1 MTSTTLTTA
10 PITKSVQVPK
20 KVRIVPIASSFF
32 FARRSTGGSFRFP
45 KQSVSGS
52 DSEAIDRICVYII
65 DIVFVWVSLS
75 LSPSLRGRETLQ
87 QLLESSFRRRPT
99 KKREL
104 LLLSRARERERESNS
119 TYTAFYSR
127 ARQRRT
133 RGRRKKRP
141 LVDDDVIEKHFDT
154 LDFLASFFFRE
165 KEEDQCF
172 MHCFWGGQKMW

>member
-10 PITKSVQVPK
+10 PIAKSVQVPK

-75 LSPSLRGRETLQ
+75 LSPSLG
-87 QLLESSFRRRPT
+87 
-99 KKREL
+99 KRNA
-104 LLLSRARERERESNS
+104 SATVGVVVSASTDQKTRAAAAFARARERERERE
-119 TYTAFYSR
+119 R
-127 ARQRRT
+127 ATVLIQPFIVARDKEGHEGG
-133 RGRRKKRP
+133 GRRGP
-141 LVDDDVIEKHFDT
+141 
-154 LDFLASFFFRE
+154 SW
-165 KEEDQCF
+165 
-172 MHCFWGGQKMW
+172 MMM

>member
-10 PITKSVQVPK
+10 PIAKSVQVPK

-104 LLLSRARERERESNS
+104 LLLSRARERERERE
-119 TYTAFYSR
+119 R
-127 ARQRRT
+127 ATVLIQPFIVARDKEGHEGG
-133 RGRRKKRP
+133 GRRGP
-141 LVDDDVIEKHFDT
+141 
-154 LDFLASFFFRE
+154 SW
-165 KEEDQCF
+165 
-172 MHCFWGGQKMW
+172 MMM